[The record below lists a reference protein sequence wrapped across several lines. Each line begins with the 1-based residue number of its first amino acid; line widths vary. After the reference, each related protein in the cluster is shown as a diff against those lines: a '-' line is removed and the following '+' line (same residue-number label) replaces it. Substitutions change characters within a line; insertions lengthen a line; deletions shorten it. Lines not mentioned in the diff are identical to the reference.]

1 MSGDLRPWAEL
12 EDDAR
17 GAVRAVYA
25 DSFPEALSAPFED
38 LLLDRM
44 LGYREPG
51 PGAPERGRAGA
62 TGLALVR
69 DLGGPGEPLG
79 WTFLRYF
86 AVGPRGGG
94 AGSRLLAALA
104 DLLRAEGQRV
114 LIWDV
119 EDPDEPG
126 LAAARVEEHRRRI
139 AFYERAGGVLLPV
152 ADHRPPHEDGHAPRL
167 RLMALSLDGGPLPA
181 ARDVVLGVYR
191 WRYGCSAAHPATLA
205 ALASIPD

>member
-1 MSGDLRPWAEL
+1 MSGPASLRPWAEL
-12 EDDAR
+12 DN
-17 GAVRAVYA
+17 AVRDAVRRVYA

-38 LLLDRM
+38 LLADRM

-51 PGAPERGRAGA
+51 GA

-69 DLGGPGEPLG
+69 DLGAAADPLD

-86 AVGPRGGG
+86 AVAPRGGG

-104 DLLRAEGQRV
+104 DRLRGEGRRLLV
-114 LIWDV
+114 WDV

-126 LAAARVEEHRRRI
+126 LPPARIEEHLRRI

-152 ADHRPPHEDGHAPRL
+152 PDHRPPHEDGHAPRL
-167 RLMALSLDGGPLPA
+167 RLMAMALDGGSLPPV
-181 ARDVVLGVYR
+181 RDVVLTVYR
-191 WRYGCSAAHPATLA
+191 WRYSCGADHPATIN
-205 ALASIPD
+205 ALASIPR